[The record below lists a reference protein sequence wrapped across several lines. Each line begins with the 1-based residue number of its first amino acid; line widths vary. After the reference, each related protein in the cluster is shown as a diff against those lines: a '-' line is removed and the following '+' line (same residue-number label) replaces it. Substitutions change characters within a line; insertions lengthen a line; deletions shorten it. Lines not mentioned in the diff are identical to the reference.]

1 MNNEKITVLGIIFNS
16 ILFILKLIAGIA
28 SRSTAVISDA
38 FNSLTDIISS
48 IFIHIAVKIGN
59 KKADLDHPFGHDRAE
74 PVAAFISA
82 VFAAVLGIE
91 LIRNAIESMYHQNDI
106 KLGIFTVAV
115 LVMTILIKAWM
126 WLSLKEKKDSPA
138 LKAMSIDSRNDNFTS
153 GVALI
158 GLIGAYLGMNYIDS
172 ISALIISF
180 FILGT
185 AYRIGIENIDY
196 LMGKSASDELM
207 HKIRLMTLGINGI
220 KGINDLRAHYVGN
233 RVHVEIH
240 VEVNKSITTKKS
252 HDLGKI
258 VQRKIESMPNVCR
271 AFIHIDPV

>member
-1 MNNEKITVLGIIFNS
+1 VNNEKITILGIIFNS

-38 FNSLTDIISS
+38 FNSLTDIVSS
-48 IFIHIAVKIGN
+48 IFIHIAVRIGN

-91 LIRNAIESMYHQNDI
+91 LIRNAIESIYHQKDI
-106 KLGIFTVAV
+106 NLGGFTVSV
-115 LVMTILIKAWM
+115 LIVTIIIKTWM

-138 LKAMSIDSRNDNFTS
+138 LKAMSIDSRNDIFTS

-158 GLIGAYLGMNYIDS
+158 GLIGAYLGMSYIDS

-207 HKIRLMTLGINGI
+207 HKIRMMALGIKGI

-252 HDLGKI
+252 HDLGKT